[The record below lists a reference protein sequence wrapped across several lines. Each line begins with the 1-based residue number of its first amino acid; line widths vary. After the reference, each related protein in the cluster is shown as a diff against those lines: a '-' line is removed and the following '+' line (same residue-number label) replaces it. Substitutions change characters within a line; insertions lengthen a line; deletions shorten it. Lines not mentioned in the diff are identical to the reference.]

1 MLFMKVSISA
11 NRLTRFALAAVVSG
25 IVIAVAHSAFTSA
38 QVPLPAFPG
47 AAGFGANARGGR
59 GGSVYIVTNLNDS
72 GPGSFRDAVSQ
83 PNRYVVFAVGGV
95 IRINSRIPV
104 APNLTIAGQTA
115 PGEGDRKSV
124 VEGK

>member
-1 MLFMKVSISA
+1 MKFFNQTKS
-11 NRLTRFALAAVVSG
+11 LTRFALAVVISG

-38 QVPLPAFPG
+38 QTALPAFPG
-47 AAGFGANARGGR
+47 AAGFGANAPGGR

-95 IRINSRIPV
+95 IRINSRIQV

>member
-1 MLFMKVSISA
+1 MKFPIPT
-11 NRLTRFALAAVVSG
+11 NHLKHFALAALVSG
-25 IVIAVAHSAFTSA
+25 GVIAVAHSGFTSA
-38 QVPLPAFPG
+38 QATLPAFPG
-47 AAGFGANARGGR
+47 AAGFGSNARGGR